1 MKEKTERQKTRKLSI
16 KTKIMVPVGLLIVLI
31 CVILGFTA
39 YHSIHSGMVQ
49 MGVEQADMAATM
61 ALKVVDGDM
70 LSGAGAGFE
79 ETAEYQELLV
89 SMRDIQKSC
98 GIAFLYTLYTD
109 GSAVYYSLD
118 TDESEGQYMPG
129 ELFEVSYE
137 ELADVFLGQ
146 EYVQDYID
154 STVDG
159 DLISIYKP
167 IVDSDG
173 TIVGILGC
181 DYDASGVLQKMNDTV
196 SRITVTAIVCLA
208 VAIVVL
214 SLIVIGVVAS
224 MRKVNSVI
232 FDLVNN
238 EGDLTQKLDIKTGD
252 EMELIADDV
261 NQLLEYIRGIMINIA
276 DNSLKLKES
285 AKVVVTSLTSAD
297 DSIGSVSATM
307 QEMNAVMEETSA
319 SLNRINDAIEDAYE
333 EIGTI
338 SQKAGFGK
346 DSSKQVIDKATEL
359 RIWAEHEHGDAKVRA
374 QDMAESVNDKIAKS
388 KAVEEIS
395 QLTKN
400 ILSITEQTNLLSL
413 NASIE
418 AARAGES
425 GKGFAVVAEQI
436 SKLATDSAEAATT
449 IQSVSD
455 GVIKAVNEL
464 ALEAENM
471 LTFLEETA
479 LGGYEK
485 LLQVSDSYQ
494 TDVGSMNEMMQE
506 FSDKSELL
514 KKNIDEIKES
524 IRAVNTA
531 VEESTNGVTNVTE
544 TTLDLTGSVQDIEGQ
559 ANTNL
564 DIANK
569 LNDEVNKFKI

>member
-1 MKEKTERQKTRKLSI
+1 MKEKADKQKTRKFSI
-16 KTKIMVPVGLLIVLI
+16 RTKIIVPVGLLIVLI
-31 CVILGFTA
+31 CVLLGQTA
-39 YHSIHSGMVQ
+39 YMTIQSGMVQ
-49 MGVEQADMAATM
+49 MGVEQADMAASI

-70 LSGAGAGFE
+70 LAGAGAGFE
-79 ETAEYQELLV
+79 KTAEYQELLAD
-89 SMRDIQKSC
+89 MRDTQKSC

-109 GSAVYYSLD
+109 GTTVYYSVD

-129 ELFEVSYE
+129 EVFEVSYE
-137 ELADVFLGQ
+137 ELADVFAGE

-154 STVDG
+154 STADG
-159 DLISIYKP
+159 DLISVYKP
-167 IVDSDG
+167 IVDG
-173 TIVGILGC
+173 NGKVVGILGC
-181 DYDASGVLQKMNDTV
+181 DYDASGVLQKINDTLN
-196 SRITVTAIVCLA
+196 RIIVTAIICL
-208 VAIVVL
+208 VL
-214 SLIVIGVVAS
+214 SIIILGVIVGSVVAS
-224 MRKVNSVI
+224 MRKVNRVI
-232 FDLVNN
+232 FDLVHND
-238 EGDLTQKLDIKTGD
+238 GDLTQKLEIRTGD

-261 NQLLEYIRGIMINIA
+261 NHLLEHIRGIMINIA
-276 DNSLKLKES
+276 DNSIKLKES
-285 AKVVVTSLTSAD
+285 AKVVVNSLVSAD

-338 SQKAGFGK
+338 SEKADHGK

-359 RIWAEHEHGDAKVRA
+359 HGWAESEHTDAKVRA
-374 QDMAESVNDKIAKS
+374 HELVESVNDKIAKS
-388 KAVEEIS
+388 QAVEEIS
-395 QLTKN
+395 QLTRN
-400 ILSITEQTNLLSL
+400 ILSITEQTNLLAL

-425 GKGFAVVAEQI
+425 GRGFAVVADQI

-449 IQSVSD
+449 IQNVSND
-455 GVIKAVNEL
+455 VIKAVNEL

-471 LTFLEETA
+471 LAFLEETA

-506 FSDKSELL
+506 FADKSESL

-524 IRAVNTA
+524 IKTVNIA
-531 VEESTNGVTNVTE
+531 VEESTNGVNNVTE
-544 TTLDLTGSVQDIEGQ
+544 TTLDLTGSVQEIEDE

-569 LNDEVNKFKI
+569 LNEEVNKFKI

>member
-1 MKEKTERQKTRKLSI
+1 MKEKIERHKTRKLSI

-39 YHSIHSGMVQ
+39 YQSIQSGMVQ
-49 MGVEQADMAATM
+49 MGVEQADMAANM
-61 ALKVVDGDM
+61 ALKAVDGDM
-70 LSGAGAGFE
+70 LSGVGAGFE
-79 ETAEYQELLV
+79 ETGEYQELLAT
-89 SMRDIQKSC
+89 MRDIQKSC

-109 GSAVYYSLD
+109 GSMVYYSID

-129 ELFEVSYE
+129 EVFEVSYE
-137 ELADVFLGQ
+137 ELADVFAGQ

-159 DLISIYKP
+159 DLISVYKP
-167 IVDSDG
+167 IVDG
-173 TIVGILGC
+173 NGKVVGILGC
-181 DYDASGVLQKMNDTV
+181 DYDASGVLQKMNDTI
-196 SRITVTAIVCLA
+196 SKIAVTAVICLVVSIVL
-208 VAIVVL
+208 L

-224 MRKVNSVI
+224 MRKVNRVI

-285 AKVVVTSLTSAD
+285 AKVVVTSLVSAD

-338 SQKAGFGK
+338 SERAGFGR
-346 DSSKQVIDKATEL
+346 DSSKEVIEKATEL
-359 RIWAEHEHGDAKVRA
+359 HGWAEREHGDAKVRA
-374 QDMAESVNDKIAKS
+374 QDMVESVNDKIAKS

-400 ILSITEQTNLLSL
+400 ILSITEQTNLLAL

-425 GKGFAVVAEQI
+425 GKGFAVVADQI

-449 IQSVSD
+449 IQRVSD

-506 FSDKSELL
+506 FSEKSDSL

-524 IRAVNTA
+524 IKTVNTA